1 MSTLR
6 RAFRGLL
13 CATLAVLL
21 VSGGLW
27 EWLHSAL
34 LMKIHGGT
42 AMLALLLLGAVL
54 ACHVPAGWEDARY
67 KRTGIGI
74 LAVAAWLIISG
85 HLLYYSG
92 DEAVRQAASYSH
104 LGIGL
109 ALPLL
114 LGFHVWRRS
123 SGTMWPVPW
132 RALPGPARSWPW
144 RRNPQRRS
152 RLPAR

>member
-13 CATLAVLL
+13 YATLAVLL

-27 EWLHSAL
+27 EWLRSSL
-34 LMKIHGGT
+34 LMKVHGGA

-54 ACHVPAGWEDARY
+54 ASHVPTGWKDARY

-104 LGIGL
+104 LGAGIGL
-109 ALPLL
+109 PVL
-114 LGFHVWRRS
+114 LGLHLWRR
-123 SGTMWPVPW
+123 
-132 RALPGPARSWPW
+132 ALV
-144 RRNPQRRS
+144 
-152 RLPAR
+152 

>member
-1 MSTLR
+1 MSALR
-6 RAFRGLL
+6 RLL

-34 LMKIHGGT
+34 LMKVHGGA

-54 ACHVPAGWEDARY
+54 ASHVPAGRKDARY

-74 LAVAAWLIISG
+74 LAVAAWLMISG
-85 HLLYYSG
+85 HFLYYSG
-92 DEAVRQAASYSH
+92 DEVVRQAASYSH
-104 LGIGL
+104 LGVGL

-114 LGFHVWRRS
+114 LGFHVWRR
-123 SGTMWPVPW
+123 GMTMWPGPW
-132 RALPGPARSWPW
+132 RPLPGPARSWPW
-144 RRNPQRRS
+144 RRNPQRRL
-152 RLPAR
+152 RL

>member
-1 MSTLR
+1 MSALR
-6 RAFRGLL
+6 RLL

-34 LMKIHGGT
+34 LMKVHGGA

-54 ACHVPAGWEDARY
+54 ASHVPAGRKDARY

-74 LAVAAWLIISG
+74 LAVAAWLMISG
-85 HLLYYSG
+85 HFLYYSG
-92 DEAVRQAASYSH
+92 DEVVRQAASYSH
-104 LGIGL
+104 LGVGL

-114 LGFHVWRRS
+114 LGFHVWRR
-123 SGTMWPVPW
+123 GMTMCPGPW
-132 RALPGPARSWPW
+132 RPLPGPGRSWPW
-144 RRNPQRRS
+144 RRNPQRHS
-152 RLPAR
+152 RLSAR

>member
-1 MSTLR
+1 VSPLHC
-6 RAFRGLL
+6 AFRRLL
-13 CATLAVLL
+13 YATLAVLL

-27 EWLHSAL
+27 EWLRSAL
-34 LMKIHGGT
+34 LMKVHGGA
-42 AMLALLLLGAVL
+42 AMLALLLLGAVV
-54 ACHVPAGWEDARY
+54 ACHVPAGWKDARY

-74 LAVAAWLIISG
+74 LALAAWLMISG

-114 LGFHVWRRS
+114 LGFHVWRR
-123 SGTMWPVPW
+123 
-132 RALPGPARSWPW
+132 A
-144 RRNPQRRS
+144 
-152 RLPAR
+152 

>member
-1 MSTLR
+1 VSPLR
-6 RAFRGLL
+6 CAFRRLL
-13 CATLAVLL
+13 YATLAVLL

-34 LMKIHGGT
+34 LMKVHGGA

-54 ACHVPAGWEDARY
+54 ASHVPTGWKDARY

-74 LAVAAWLIISG
+74 LAVAAWLTISG

-92 DEAVRQAASYSH
+92 DEAVRQAASYGH

-114 LGFHVWRRS
+114 LGFHVWRR
-123 SGTMWPVPW
+123 
-132 RALPGPARSWPW
+132 A
-144 RRNPQRRS
+144 
-152 RLPAR
+152 